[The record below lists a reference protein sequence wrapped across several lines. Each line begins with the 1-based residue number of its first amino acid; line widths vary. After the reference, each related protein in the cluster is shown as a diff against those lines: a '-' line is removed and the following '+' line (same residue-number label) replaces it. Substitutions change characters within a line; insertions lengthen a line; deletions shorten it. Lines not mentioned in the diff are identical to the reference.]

1 VNETVKM
8 FVKYLSVKYVAKQL
22 RRLNFFSMKS
32 YALLAILAALSGC
45 AALSGDL
52 NPPEVSVAG
61 LRMGPGDGMYQTILV
76 DLMIA
81 NPNNSTLKFNAISY
95 RVRIEGRDLVSG
107 ASREPVEIAAGGAQK
122 YTVPATV
129 SLMSGFGLIRD
140 LMSKPKNKIGYELN
154 ATLEPSGL
162 FSLPLSVRKVDAITL
177 Q

>member
-1 VNETVKM
+1 MN
-8 FVKYLSVKYVAKQL
+8 YL
-22 RRLNFFSMKS
+22 SMKS
-32 YALLAILAALSGC
+32 LATLTSFIALSGC
-45 AALSGDL
+45 AALHSDL
-52 NPPEVSVAG
+52 TAPEVSVSG
-61 LRMGPGDGMYQTILV
+61 LRMGSGDGMYQTVLV

-81 NPNNSTLKFNAISY
+81 NPNQTAVKFNAISY

-107 ASREPVEIAAGGAQK
+107 TNREPLELTAGGTQK

-140 LMSKPKNKIGYELN
+140 LMSKPKNKIAYELN

-162 FSLPLSVRKVDAITL
+162 FSMPISVRKVDTFTL

>member
-1 VNETVKM
+1 
-8 FVKYLSVKYVAKQL
+8 
-22 RRLNFFSMKS
+22 MKLF
-32 YALLAILAALSGC
+32 ATIAVFAALGGC
-45 AALSGDL
+45 AVLSGKL

-61 LRMGPGDGMYQTILV
+61 LRMGPGDGMYQTVLV

-81 NPNNSTLKFNAISY
+81 NPNDTALKFNAINY
-95 RVRIEGRDLVSG
+95 RVRIEGRDLINGS
-107 ASREPVEIAAGGAQK
+107 SREPLEIAAGGTQK

-140 LMSKPKNKIGYELN
+140 LITRPKNKIGYELN

-162 FSLPLSVRKVDAITL
+162 FSLPISVKKIDAFAL

>member
-1 VNETVKM
+1 MKRLHR
-8 FVKYLSVKYVAKQL
+8 KYLLMKYFA
-22 RRLNFFSMKS
+22 LNYFSMKLF
-32 YALLAILAALSGC
+32 ALPLLFSALSGC
-45 AALSGDL
+45 AALHSDL
-52 NPPEVSVAG
+52 VAPEVSVSG
-61 LRMGPGDGMYQTILV
+61 LRMGPGDGMYQTVLV

-81 NPNNSTLKFNAISY
+81 NPNRTTVTFNAISY

-107 ASREPVEIAAGGAQK
+107 TSREPLELTAGGTQK

-129 SLMSGFGLIRD
+129 SLMSGFGLVRD

-162 FSLPLSVRKVDAITL
+162 FSMPISVRKVDAFTL

>member
-1 VNETVKM
+1 MKRW
-8 FVKYLSVKYVAKQL
+8 L
-22 RRLNFFSMKS
+22 LNIVSKKS
-32 YALLAILAALSGC
+32 FGLPVLLLVLTGC
-45 AALSGDL
+45 AAFRNDL
-52 NPPEVSVAG
+52 VAPEVSVAG
-61 LRMGPGDGMYQTILV
+61 LRMGSGDGLYQTVLV

-81 NPNNSTLKFNAISY
+81 NPNDSALNFNAITY

-107 ASREPVEIAAGGAQK
+107 TSREPLEIPAGGSQK

-140 LMSKPKNKIGYELN
+140 LMSKPKNKIAYELN

-162 FSLPLSVRKVDAITL
+162 FSLPLSVRKTDSFTL